1 MNPYKNGILYAIFS
15 LLILFL
21 PLLIQDRAPLPPAIE
36 ENLYRIPY
44 LIFLIGLVLCWLF
57 YTSREFIL
65 LLILGTGFWSLQ
77 NYIWDGI
84 LSTDRKIILYDL
96 LCIFIPVNF
105 IILNFLKERGILNQH
120 GIKRLLFIIF
130 QVVFVSWLVH
140 PSNAFFRF
148 HIPATDI
155 FPFEYSST
163 IKQPLFIVMTLSLII
178 LVGDWV
184 VKGSQLR
191 YAWILILASIML
203 ALHHVNDKQVATIYF
218 ILGGIITITAII
230 IHSYNLAYKDELTQL
245 PSRRA
250 LKQKLSS
257 LGKTYAIAMTDVD
270 HFKKLND
277 TYGHDVG
284 DDVLKMLATHLSQ
297 VEGGGKAY
305 RYGGEEFTIVFPGKD
320 AKNAAV
326 YLEALRTTIDST
338 PFTIRHKKRPRK
350 KPENNSP
357 VSGSKSLKVTVS
369 IGVAGKTDGQSPQ
382 DVMKTADQA
391 LYKAKKS
398 GRNQVMVN

>member
-1 MNPYKNGILYAIFS
+1 MNLYKNGILYAIFS

-21 PLLIQDRAPLPPAIE
+21 PLLIQDRTSLPPAIE
-36 ENLYRIPY
+36 ENLYRLPY
-44 LIFLIGLVLCWLF
+44 LILLIGLVLCWLF

-65 LLILGTGFWSLQ
+65 LLILGAGFWSIQ
-77 NYIWDGI
+77 TYIWEGT
-84 LSTDRKIILYDL
+84 LSTNGKIILYDL
-96 LCIFIPVNF
+96 LCLIIPINF
-105 IILNFLKERGILNQH
+105 VILNFLKERGILNQY
-120 GIKRLLFIIF
+120 GIKRLLFVAF
-130 QVVFVSWLVH
+130 QVVLVTWLVH
-140 PSNAFFRF
+140 SGSTYSSFT
-148 HIPATDI
+148 IPGIDI
-155 FPFEYSST
+155 FPFKYSST

-178 LVGDWV
+178 LVVDWV
-184 VKGSQLR
+184 IQGSQLR
-191 YAWILILASIML
+191 YAWILILASMML
-203 ALHHVNDKQVATIYF
+203 ALHHINDKQVATIYF
-218 ILGGIITITAII
+218 ILGGMITITAII

-326 YLEALRTTIDST
+326 YPEALRTTIDST
-338 PFTIRHKKRPRK
+338 PFTIRHKKRPRS
-350 KPENNSP
+350 KPENNNI
-357 VSGSKSLKVTVS
+357 VSGTKSLNVTIS
-369 IGVAGKTDGQSPQ
+369 IGVAGKSDSQSPQ
-382 DVMKTADQA
+382 DVIKAADKA
-391 LYKAKKS
+391 LYRAKKA
-398 GRNQVMVN
+398 GRNQVVVN

>member
-1 MNPYKNGILYAIFS
+1 MNLFKNGILYATFS
-15 LLILFL
+15 LLVLFL
-21 PLLIQDRAPLPPAIE
+21 PLLVHDRATLPPAIE
-36 ENLYRIPY
+36 ENLFRIPY
-44 LIFLIGLVLCWLF
+44 LVFLIGLVLCWLF

-77 NYIWDGI
+77 NYIWDGT
-84 LSTDRKIILYDL
+84 LSTNRKIILYDL
-96 LCIFIPVNF
+96 LCIMIPINF

-120 GIKRLLFIIF
+120 GIKRLLFIALQI
-130 QVVFVSWLVH
+130 VFVTWLVY
-140 PSNAFFRF
+140 SSSTYFRI
-148 HIPATDI
+148 HIPAIDI
-155 FPFEYSST
+155 LPFEYSST
-163 IKQPLFIVMTLSLII
+163 IKQPLFIIMTLSLII
-178 LVGDWV
+178 LVVDWV
-184 VKGSQLR
+184 IQGGQLR

-203 ALHHVNDKQVATIYF
+203 ALHQVNDKQVATIYF

-250 LKQKLSS
+250 LKQKLAS
-257 LGKTYAIAMTDVD
+257 LGKTYAIAMADVD

-305 RYGGEEFTIVFPGKD
+305 RYGGEEFTVVFTGKD

-350 KPENNSP
+350 KPENNNT
-357 VSGSKSLKVTVS
+357 VSGTESLNVTVS
-369 IGVAGKTDGQSPQ
+369 IGVASIANSQSPQ
-382 DVMKTADQA
+382 DVMKAADKA
-391 LYKAKKS
+391 LYKAKKN
-398 GRNQVMVN
+398 GRNQVIVN